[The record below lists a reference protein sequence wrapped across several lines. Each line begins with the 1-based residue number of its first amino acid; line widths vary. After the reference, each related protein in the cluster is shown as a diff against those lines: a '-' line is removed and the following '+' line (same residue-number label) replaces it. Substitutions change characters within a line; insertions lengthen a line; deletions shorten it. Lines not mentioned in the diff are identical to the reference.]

1 MNVDRIIF
9 FGTPD
14 FAIPALDALIQ
25 KGHNVVLVV
34 TQPDKKAGRGKKLTA
49 PPIKTFCEQNK
60 IPYIQPKSI
69 KTKNFRKQLEK
80 YQGDLYVVAA
90 YGRLFTSL
98 FLSKSPLMLNVH
110 ASLLPRWRGAS
121 PISRSILFGD
131 EKTGVSIMKIVP
143 ELDAGPYMVQKQ
155 VQIEKDD
162 DTASLTTKL
171 ANLGGVALLEA
182 LEKIQSNQYEWT
194 IQDETKATFAPILR
208 VEDAK
213 IDWNRNADEIQHH
226 IRSYSPSPGA
236 YTFDGKERIKIFKSD
251 ITRDVSSEAP
261 GTFDRQKKKLRV
273 SCSDMWLEI
282 IELQREGKSRQG
294 IIDFLNGY
302 PMERKQWIS

>member
-14 FAIPALDALIQ
+14 FATPALEAIVQ
-25 KGHNVVLVV
+25 SGRNVVLVV
-34 TQPDKKAGRGKKLTA
+34 TQPDKQAGRGKKLTA
-49 PPIKTFCEQNK
+49 PPIKVFCEQNK
-60 IPYIQPKSI
+60 IPYIQPRSI
-69 KTKNFRKQLEK
+69 KTKEFRKGLKK
-80 YQGDLYVVAA
+80 YNADLYIVAA
-90 YGRLFTSL
+90 YGKIFTST
-98 FLSKSPLMLNVH
+98 FIDRSPLLLNIH

-131 EKTGVSIMKIVP
+131 QKTGVSIMKIVP

-155 VQIEKDD
+155 LLIEEDD

-182 LEKIQSNQYEWT
+182 LKQIEANQYEWVV
-194 IQDETKATFAPILR
+194 QDESKATFAPMLK

-213 IDWNRNADEIQHH
+213 INWNLPAENIHHH
-226 IRSYSPSPGA
+226 IRAFSPSPGA
-236 YTFDGKERIKIFKSD
+236 FTFDQVDRIKIYKSKL
-251 ITRDVSSEAP
+251 TQSPTEQPP
-261 GTFDRQKKKLRV
+261 GTFDRQKKQLRV
-273 SCSDMWLEI
+273 SCSDDWLEI
-282 IELQREGKSRQG
+282 LEVQRPAKNRQN
-294 IIDFLNGY
+294 IVDFLNGY